1 MASILIMRPPV
12 HCFNTQPPEGGWGQF
27 WGGAF
32 PICVST
38 HSRPKAA
45 GDWFVGSEKVVL
57 FQHTA
62 ARRRLGVGFL
72 LPFSPLLFQHTA
84 ARRRLGAFETLTTAG
99 SEVSTH
105 SRPKAAGFVQFDK
118 FDVGGSFNTQPP
130 EGGWLRYMS
139 RETREKIVS
148 THSRPK
154 AAGPNLL
161 IFKHLLPV
169 STHSRPKA
177 AGDGRTISAKEL
189 QVSTHSRP
197 KAAGT
202 RQPMLRAQKSFNTQ
216 PPEGGWLQKPRR
228 RSHRRS
234 VSTHSRP
241 KAAGP

>member
-177 AGDGRTISAKEL
+177 AG
-189 QVSTHSRP
+189 
-197 KAAGT
+197 T

-216 PPEGGWLQKPRR
+216 PPEGGWNASTNASRAKKFQHTAARR
-228 RSHRRS
+228 RL
-234 VSTHSRP
+234 VTKTSTP
-241 KAAGP
+241 